1 MDLWQDFICTNLA
14 TRRKEQPCQSQ
25 TGGGG
30 GGGICMGA
38 GWEAAPA
45 RPKTAQPYRPSQAL
59 RISLSWIFGF
69 FP

>member
-14 TRRKEQPCQSQ
+14 TRRKEQPWQSQ

-30 GGGICMGA
+30 GGGGICM
-38 GWEAAPA
+38 AAPA